1 MLEMIRLQKKHLGI
15 LLKWRTQAYIQ
26 EVMLT
31 EVSKSFDD
39 QLKWFDTII
48 KDKTKKY
55 WIIRFNNVLIGVVN
69 LDKIDM
75 SAKKCT
81 AGFYIGEQSYSS
93 LGAIVLPCLYN
104 FVFKKLKLKKI
115 YGSVVSSNEK
125 ILKIHRLHG
134 YKQVGF
140 SEKIL
145 LKGDKYLDI
154 IHIELVAD
162 EWLKMKKYSN
172 YKSEWQ

>member
-1 MLEMIRLQKKHLGI
+1 MLEMIRLQKKHMS
-15 LLKWRTQAYIQ
+15 LLLNWRTQTYIQ

-31 EVSKSFDD
+31 EVSNSFDD
-39 QLKWFDTII
+39 QMKWFNSII

-55 WIIRFNNVLIGVVN
+55 WIIRFKNVLIGVVN

-75 SAKKCT
+75 LSKKCT

-104 FVFKKLKLKKI
+104 FVFKELKLKKI

-125 ILKIHRLHG
+125 ILKIHKLHG
-134 YKQVGF
+134 YQQVGF
-140 SEKIL
+140 SEKSL

-154 IHIELVAD
+154 IHIELLAD
-162 EWLKMKKYSN
+162 EWLKIRKYSN
-172 YKSEWQ
+172 YKSKWQ

>member
-1 MLEMIRLQKKHLGI
+1 MLEMIRLQKKHMGL
-15 LLKWRTQAYIQ
+15 LLKWRTQANIQ

-31 EVSKSFDD
+31 EVSNSFDD

-55 WIIRFNNVLIGVVN
+55 WVIRFNNVLIGVVN

-75 SAKKCT
+75 LSKKCT

-104 FVFKKLKLKKI
+104 FVFKELKLKKI

-125 ILKIHRLHG
+125 ILKIHKLHG
-134 YKQVGF
+134 YQQVGF
-140 SEKIL
+140 SEKSL

-162 EWLKMKKYSN
+162 EWLKMRKYAD